1 MHTTYVRSCTT
12 KSLRERWGDQMSEIL
27 NSLIAA
33 SIIAVVGFLWKIG
46 HELTKL
52 RIVISNLEEDIR
64 EIRKDIDS
72 IEEDI
77 DELEK

>member
-1 MHTTYVRSCTT
+1 M
-12 KSLRERWGDQMSEIL
+12 EIL
-27 NSLIAA
+27 NSLIATA
-33 SIIAVVGFLWKIG
+33 VVAVVGLLWKIG

-64 EIRKDIDS
+64 EIRKDIDN

-77 DELEK
+77 DEQEK

>member
-1 MHTTYVRSCTT
+1 
-12 KSLRERWGDQMSEIL
+12 MSEII

-33 SIIAVVGFLWKIG
+33 SAAAVVGLLWKIG

-52 RIVISNLEEDIR
+52 RIIISNLKEDIR
-64 EIRKDIDS
+64 EIKKDIDN